1 MKNDNSDSFNRHD
14 SMVEDA
20 GGLTPNLQTNSAS
33 YPHQVPRRGSGSDLV
48 LGDSVSVINGENR
61 DLEESRNNSMLEGA
75 ESTDNSLINKN
86 ENNNNNQQN
95 NDLERATALSDNE
108 NPTEREAFEPEIIM
122 PPLGFVPG
130 ASGNL
135 MMERCN
141 SKE

>member
-1 MKNDNSDSFNRHD
+1 MNRIH
-14 SMVEDA
+14 
-20 GGLTPNLQTNSAS
+20 
-33 YPHQVPRRGSGSDLV
+33 PHPIPRRNSGSDLV

-86 ENNNNNQQN
+86 ENNNNNNNQQN

-108 NPTEREAFEPEIIM
+108 DPAGKEAIEPEIMM